1 MRCTRALPYLATAPL
16 PDFFSGVRKPRLSPR
31 RGGYG
36 PVFYIGALGLGEV
49 GARPRASPRM
59 VNYYIRH
66 GSDPEGSNCMD
77 YYRAK
82 HMLHH
87 LFVNQE
93 HLLLVDGQIYEFY
106 IGAFQACAQS
116 HTHPEA
122 EARIRVTPSITMSTS
137 AVSL

>member
-1 MRCTRALPYLATAPL
+1 
-16 PDFFSGVRKPRLSPR
+16 
-31 RGGYG
+31 
-36 PVFYIGALGLGEV
+36 
-49 GARPRASPRM
+49 M

-77 YYRAK
+77 YYRVK

-93 HLLLVDGQIYEFY
+93 HLLLVNGQIYESY
-106 IGAFQACAQS
+106 IGS

-122 EARIRVTPSITMSTS
+122 EARIRVTPSLTMSTPLLFDVDGVLDLV
-137 AVSL
+137 APEKCRHVSKSLLSRLESKFPLPGRSCRYCWIQYRWEDPA